1 MRIWTGI
8 LLPLMLMS
16 GVVQAD
22 DEIVERAL
30 LIKDG
35 RFQPEIVTVP
45 AGKRIRL
52 VVTNAGPGPEEFEST
67 TLRKENVLAQ
77 GVTRNVIIAPL
88 RPGEYSFFGEFHMD
102 TAKGILKAE

>member
-1 MRIWTGI
+1 MRIWTGV

-16 GVVQAD
+16 GGAQAD
-22 DEIVERAL
+22 GEIVERAL

-35 RFQPEIVTVP
+35 HFQPETITVP

-52 VVTNAGPGPEEFEST
+52 VVTNAGPGPEEFESLS
-67 TLRKENVLAQ
+67 LRKETVLAQ

-88 RPGEYSFFGEFHMD
+88 RPGEYPFIGEFHME
-102 TAKGILKAE
+102 TAKGLLKAE